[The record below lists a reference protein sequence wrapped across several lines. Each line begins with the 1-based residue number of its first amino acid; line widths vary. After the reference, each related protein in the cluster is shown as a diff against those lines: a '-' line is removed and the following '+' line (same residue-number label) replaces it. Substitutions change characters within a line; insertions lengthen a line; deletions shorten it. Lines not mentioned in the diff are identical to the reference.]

1 MYNFGLLSADIT
13 LLYADRRHR
22 IVITSAFDM
31 TAVRS
36 CMPVFCCFT
45 LLSRLYLFTRLCI
58 FAKMTHFRQHFVQLY
73 HRDKLAY
80 WIDVKLIKLLLLP
93 HISYVAVSTNHYHS
107 SCRISYYRLN
117 VDITAEYVRLT
128 LTVTMFINIIVIF
141 IESLFLQI
149 YPFQDLLWSWT
160 DTALSAT
167 SMHFYLTLYVF
178 SATAAVQEAIQLKKL
193 NVMRWSRQWTEC
205 IIC

>member
-1 MYNFGLLSADIT
+1 MHSLKLTSLQSITHTNALAHIAVWRCHTCIQDGTGSSLLVIGNEIRSIGCDMYNFGLLSADVT

-80 WIDVKLIKLLLLP
+80 
-93 HISYVAVSTNHYHS
+93 
-107 SCRISYYRLN
+107 
-117 VDITAEYVRLT
+117 
-128 LTVTMFINIIVIF
+128 
-141 IESLFLQI
+141 
-149 YPFQDLLWSWT
+149 
-160 DTALSAT
+160 
-167 SMHFYLTLYVF
+167 
-178 SATAAVQEAIQLKKL
+178 
-193 NVMRWSRQWTEC
+193 
-205 IIC
+205 